1 MIHGSRVPLPPSC
14 TLGSPSSLSAT
25 VFLVSFKPRE
35 KPFQYLGFFG
45 SSMTQSTTL
54 AVVTSEQREWNHDQ
68 TKLTSSLCCFA
79 SLILKRPRHSWFKS
93 RPCPWSNVR
102 VFFSGQFLTT
112 LKSMVHGCQGAL
124 SWIRPTLLWNILTLW
139 CFWQQGKDLTQFLHF
154 RVQGLDAVL
163 KGSYPNI
170 CIAEK
175 VLVVDNHLLRCSA
188 GSSRSCSD
196 CPTSLIILIISHL
209 INLLW
214 PREADVPGS
223 LSEQDEQDPAGQWTH
238 LVLLQ
243 FCGVL
248 DYCLHGFACFGVI
261 R

>member
-124 SWIRPTLLWNILTLW
+124 SWIWPTLLWNILTLW
-139 CFWQQGKDLTQFLHF
+139 LFSDSKVRTWLSFFTSEFKVSMLSWRVPIRTFASLRRFWSLT
-154 RVQGLDAVL
+154 
-163 KGSYPNI
+163 
-170 CIAEK
+170 
-175 VLVVDNHLLRCSA
+175 
-188 GSSRSCSD
+188 
-196 CPTSLIILIISHL
+196 IISSDA
-209 INLLW
+209 LLAA
-214 PREADVPGS
+214 RAHVRTA
-223 LSEQDEQDPAGQWTH
+223 Q
-238 LVLLQ
+238 LVLSFSSFL
-243 FCGVL
+243 
-248 DYCLHGFACFGVI
+248 I
-261 R
+261 